1 MTEAT
6 TTAASDTANHRL
18 HVAQRVH
25 YCCDVRSDLL
35 ITRLVVTQAVLLAV
49 PRPVA
54 MTASRRYAVAG
65 MLLLLMTWSCLSL
78 AASASASASAS
89 VHAGPQRRL
98 SQASASASAS
108 ANARQGESVTAVSRA
123 TSDGAP
129 ASSDVRAAGS
139 GPGTVVDCRAAAES
153 GQAVTKECGGTN
165 GGGGSGGNVPWEAA
179 RACPR
184 PASAYRVVRD
194 LSGRPWGWENGAS
207 CALRGPDGKPTA

>member
-1 MTEAT
+1 M
-6 TTAASDTANHRL
+6 
-18 HVAQRVH
+18 
-25 YCCDVRSDLL
+25 
-35 ITRLVVTQAVLLAV
+35 VTQAVLLAV

-89 VHAGPQRRL
+89 VHAGPQRRRL
-98 SQASASASAS
+98 SQASASAS